1 MTAEREPMRE
11 ALERAWREGFQAAR
25 DCLTEDEAFTLTV
38 DVEEDC
44 WRDSGTRSALAP
56 PTAQSGDRT

>member
-1 MTAEREPMRE
+1 MTAERE

-25 DCLTEDEAFTLTV
+25 ECLTEDEAFTLTM

-44 WRDSGTRSALAP
+44 WRDSRARSSSLSNGEP
-56 PTAQSGDRT
+56 K